1 MKGAKKAWRLGAC
14 SLIAGGYLLGT
25 LSLFSGAASPPAL
38 TDHVRA
44 FLRSCA
50 AAFEPWRNAEP
61 GETATYLDLE
71 NRPAFCRYAVVRDN
85 LTIGYLVAR
94 VGAPPEERASPVVEF
109 GVGPPPDIL
118 FRPGSKEAAERAVGS
133 RMSVD
138 EGNFVYSGF
147 GQYFFRYPYRE
158 GTQRIGTVTVDALS
172 KKDAGG
178 TLSPHYP
185 DGLAAWRAEIGG
197 PPHRQMSRESK
208 FSTVAEVPQFKH
220 RCTSQAT
227 AIGMTFGY
235 WAEHG
240 FPNLRRRDEGGRSE
254 SNEELIGVI
263 AELCG
268 TCSDRTAIELF
279 ASSRGYRARN
289 QTFSLLPHRRLQQM
303 SYEDYVSR
311 IHDGVPLLLT
321 VAEPGV
327 ARYFAAVGYLET
339 GQGRF
344 VAALSADH
352 EEAPP
357 QGSRYYVFFNWDAAF
372 NEVLFTTI
380 LPEKVE

>member
-1 MKGAKKAWRLGAC
+1 MNDLKKAFWLAVCGLAVAWYA
-14 SLIAGGYLLGT
+14 IGV
-25 LSLFSGAASPPAL
+25 LSSSSAAAVAPAL
-38 TDHVRA
+38 TDQVRD
-44 FLRSCA
+44 FLKSCA
-50 AAFEPWRNAEP
+50 AAFEPWRDAEA

-85 LTIGYLVAR
+85 LTVGYLVAR
-94 VGAPPEERASPVVEF
+94 VEPTPEDGASPVIEF
-109 GVGPPPDIL
+109 GVGSPPDIL

-138 EGNFVYSGF
+138 DGNFVYSGF
-147 GQYFFRYPYRE
+147 GQYFFRYPYRQ
-158 GTQRIGTVTVDALS
+158 GAQRIGTVTVDALS

-197 PPHRQMSRESK
+197 RPHRQMSRKST
-208 FSTVAEVPQFKH
+208 FSTVAEVPQFRH
-220 RCTSQAT
+220 QCTSQAT
-227 AIGMTFGY
+227 AIGMIVGY

-240 FPNLRRRDEGGRSE
+240 FPNLRRKDQGGRPE
-254 SNEELIGVI
+254 SNEEMIGVI

-279 ASSRGYRARN
+279 ASSRGYRART
-289 QTFSLLPHRRLQQM
+289 QTYSLLPHRRFQQM
-303 SYEDYVSR
+303 SYEAYVNR
-311 IHDGVPLLLT
+311 IHDGMPLLLT
-321 VAEPGV
+321 VGTPGV
-327 ARYFAAVGYLET
+327 ARYFGAVGYLET

-352 EEAPP
+352 EEVPP
-357 QGSRYYVFFNWDAAF
+357 EGSKYYVFFNWDAAY
-372 NEVLFTTI
+372 NEVLIAAI
-380 LPEKVE
+380 LPEKVQ